1 LFNQSFFP
9 KLNIVLPTALK
20 NTFKEMSLVEKP
32 EFNQYW
38 YSDSTIKRI
47 LSAIAEPILQV
58 DGTFR
63 APRCAFIA
71 TPSLFF
77 SLSSDERH
85 RCNHAVLDIDEDQF
99 AKTGGAAFVKYDF
112 RLQPPADH
120 LPKELEHA
128 FDIVVIDPPFIT
140 EEVWRLFASSANF
153 LLRGDGKGRI
163 ICTTVAEN
171 LSLLVELF
179 PGITR
184 TKFQPSIPHLVY
196 QYDLFCNWEATSFSE
211 LNPEIPLD

>member
-1 LFNQSFFP
+1 
-9 KLNIVLPTALK
+9 
-20 NTFKEMSLVEKP
+20 MSLVEKP

-38 YSDSTIKRI
+38 YSDSTIQTI
-47 LSAIAEPILQV
+47 ISAINEPILEV
-58 DGTFR
+58 DGSTR

-77 SLSSDERH
+77 SLSSDVRKS
-85 RCNHAVLDIDEDQF
+85 CNHAVLDIDEEQF
-99 AKTGGAAFVKYDF
+99 AKTGGSGFVKYDF

-140 EEVWRLFASSANF
+140 EEVWRLFASSANY
-153 LLRGDGKGRI
+153 LLRDDGKGRV

-196 QYDLFCNWEATSFSE
+196 QYDLFCNWEAKSFAE
-211 LNPEIPLD
+211 LNPEIPDLD